1 MKGIFHAGP
10 SIEPLFQIYRTRRRD
25 MSVKAAGGRGG
36 SRRNRTGCWPTH
48 TLVID
53 HGEGYEGRKNAPGAR
68 VGDIVDDI
76 LELGRHTDG
85 TELDGR

>member
-1 MKGIFHAGP
+1 
-10 SIEPLFQIYRTRRRD
+10 